1 MNLANTALVNNAGSA
16 SPGSVQSSA
25 QMMVLKKAINLQGQ
39 GVLEL
44 LGSLPPQPQQPAL
57 ASSGPLG
64 TRLNAYA

>member
-1 MNLANTALVNNAGSA
+1 MDLSNTALVNNAGSA

-39 GVLEL
+39 GVMDL
-44 LGSLPPQPQQPAL
+44 LNSVPPQPAL
-57 ASSGPLG
+57 ATSGNLG